1 MSPRVPQ
8 LPRSGRTLAGRYV
21 LVDRVG
27 VGGTGSVWRAWDRRS
42 RRFVAAKVLGHHH
55 AALLLRFVREQSVRV
70 QHPHIVPPTGWAA
83 DDDVVVLTMDL
94 LRGGSV
100 EGLLAQ
106 HGPLPEAYVAVL
118 LDQTLSALDAV
129 HAAGIV
135 HRDVKPA
142 NLLLEVTGTARPHVR
157 LADFGVAAS
166 VDEPRLT
173 PWPGAIGTDGYM
185 APEQRRGATADP
197 RQDLY
202 AVGVVGYRLLTGH
215 RLARDSPPPGL
226 LGPLL
231 TALIEPDPDRRIPTA
246 AAARGVLRR
255 LDLPAGAPWQHG
267 VRPPDVRDTLG
278 DPPLVL
284 RQGLAVALALLA
296 LAAVTVALLLT
307 GGGVRPPS

>member
-1 MSPRVPQ
+1 
-8 LPRSGRTLAGRYV
+8 LAGRYV

-70 QHPHIVPPTGWAA
+70 QHPHVVPPTGWAA

-94 LRGGSV
+94 VRGGSV

-173 PWPGAIGTDGYM
+173 PWPGPIGTDGYM

-231 TALIEPDPDRRIPTA
+231 TALTEPDPDRRIPTA
-246 AAARGVLRR
+246 AAAREALRR

-284 RQGLAVALALLA
+284 RQGLAVALAMLA

-307 GGGVRPPS
+307 GGGARPPS